1 MEAVSG
7 SAVLFFELFAEVP
20 LWGHLLFTRP
30 IALLLAF
37 RTFSTVVGLVSGLG
51 EEVVITGWKT
61 LMVNQLIQ
69 DPKKLKIPI
78 STTLLS
84 EFKTLGFSRGEHAL
98 QKLESVTSD
107 LKGIFTRN
115 PDLETSLVNTGRI
128 KELADSLHLKGISFL
143 SDTLRIARQ
152 SNPVS
157 LLELAEQVEDLETQL
172 EKHAEEKGT
181 VYSLILERL
190 EKNRH
195 NLALVKKSSNK
206 VDELLCHVGLCVDS
220 LREICL
226 ELPELIGHKSR
237 DDFDKVV
244 LELNSRIDY
253 AQRVKAEYDK
263 QGI

>member
-1 MEAVSG
+1 MDPHYVYWTNRI
-7 SAVLFFELFAEVP
+7 F
-20 LWGHLLFTRP
+20 
-30 IALLLAF
+30 LAF
-37 RTFSTVVGLVSGLG
+37 RTFSAVLGVTSGLDSG
-51 EEVVITGWKT
+51 EGLISRGET

-78 STTLLS
+78 STNLLS
-84 EFKTLGFSRGEHAL
+84 EFKILGFSRGERAL
-98 QKLESVTSD
+98 QKLETVDSD

-115 PDLETSLVNTGRI
+115 PDLETSLVNSGRI
-128 KELADSLHLKGISFL
+128 KELADSLHLKGIGFL
-143 SDTLRIARQ
+143 NDTLRIVRQ
-152 SNPVS
+152 SNTVS
-157 LLELAEQVEDLETQL
+157 LLELTEQVEELEVQL
-172 EKHAEEKGT
+172 EKYEEEKGT

-190 EKNRH
+190 SKNRS

-206 VDELLCHVGLCVDS
+206 IDELLCHVGLCIDS

-263 QGI
+263 QGG